1 MINKNNK
8 KGNTMTKK
16 DKEIMSKSDPKG
28 HGTNRIRKS
37 FDDYERRQKKEKV
50 ISDLTKVKKISD
62 IMYNIT
68 DLLYY
73 TSKKTLG
80 EAIEVCRNDKDAK
93 EGILRTSGVR
103 LEVIEELYKTNI
115 ITDDIATML
124 YKIEQNNPL

>member
-1 MINKNNK
+1 
-8 KGNTMTKK
+8 MTKK
-16 DKEIMSKSDPKG
+16 DKEIMSKSDPSG
-28 HGTNRIRKS
+28 RGTNRLRKS
-37 FDDYERRQKKEKV
+37 WDDYERRTKKEKV

-93 EGILRTSGVR
+93 EGILRSSGVR
-103 LEVIEELYKTNI
+103 FEVIEELYKTNI

-124 YKIEQNNPL
+124 YKIEQNKA